1 MYKGSRKSILVFK
14 GDGKTLFN
22 EAQFIIDEDKAES
35 SDDIIKEANRIIAEY
50 TDKSK
55 HSQKNANRNTFAL
68 VMLAL
73 GFMIGFGMCILSFVI
88 FRSVMI

>member
-22 EAQFIIDEDKAES
+22 EAQFIIDEDKTQN

-50 TDKSK
+50 TSSGKG
-55 HSQKNANRNTFAL
+55 SQKNTSKNTL
-68 VMLAL
+68 PLMMLAL
-73 GFMIGFGMCILSFVI
+73 GFIIGFALCLLSFII
-88 FRSVMI
+88 FRSVIV